1 MSNYLPEFFLLFS
14 INFLNVISP
23 GACFAIVVRNSAMY
37 TRRVGVATALGVAL
51 SSCIQKT
58 YVLLGFGLFISQ
70 RPMLFHAIKY
80 IGCAHLVYLAYC
92 SIRNSL
98 KHKEKTS
105 SDHLDVEQTQVQPLS
120 PLAAF
125 RMGFLTDSLNPQASF
140 GFMSIVLATVNPATP
155 IEIQSVYAFFLV
167 MTALVW
173 YVLVAL
179 GFSNSY
185 LRSWFR
191 RVQHWFERL
200 MGGILIGLSFRLAM
214 ITVK

>member
-37 TRRVGVATALGVAL
+37 SRRVGVATALGVAL
-51 SSCIQKT
+51 STCIQKT

-70 RPMLFHAIKY
+70 RPVLFHVIKY
-80 IGCAHLVYLAYC
+80 IGCAHLAYLAYC

-98 KHKEKTS
+98 KRKAEASH
-105 SDHLDVEQTQVQPLS
+105 DPDTQGHVKPLS
-120 PLAAF
+120 PLGAF
-125 RMGFLTDSLNPQASF
+125 RTGFLTDSLNPQASF
-140 GFMSIVLATVNPATP
+140 GFMSIVLATVSPETP
-155 IEIQSVYAFFLV
+155 IEIQSIYAIFLV
-167 MTALVW
+167 LTALVW

-179 GFSNSY
+179 SFSNSY

-214 ITVK
+214 ITIK